1 MTQRL
6 FGTDGI
12 RAVAGEPPLDPAS
25 IRALGRSLIGIL
37 GRHRLGAGVI
47 IGRDTRESGPWMER
61 ALVLGIFEAGGKPT
75 SAGII
80 PTSAVSYLTKKNG
93 FAAGAVLSASHN
105 PFRDNGI
112 KVFSPE
118 GLKIPE
124 EWEREI
130 EAAIQENRKAS
141 ETEGLAILPDP
152 RFADDYVAYLEGRVR
167 ITRRPH
173 PLRLV
178 IDCANGA
185 SSAVAPRIFRDLG
198 FDVVAIHDRPDG
210 RNINEACGSLHP
222 EGLARIVI
230 ETGAAAGI
238 AFDGDA
244 DRALLADER
253 GRVLTGDH
261 TLFVQGL
268 AMKESGKLRSG
279 SVVATTMSNM
289 ALEEALAGAGI
300 RLFRTQVGDKYVL
313 DEMKARGANLG
324 GERSGHTIF
333 LDDLPT
339 GDGILTALKM
349 LEIMT
354 AREQTLSALL
364 ADYSEFPQV
373 LVNVRVGRK
382 TDFGEFPEIGAAVTA
397 ARQRLGGHGR
407 LDLRY
412 SGTEPLARIMV
423 EGKDKALVDEC
434 AAEVAGVVRRN
445 LGNEP

>member
-12 RAVAGEPPLDPAS
+12 RAVAGEAPLDAAS
-25 IRALGRSLIGIL
+25 IRTLGRALVGIL
-37 GRHRLGAGVI
+37 DRHGLGARII

-61 ALVLGIFEAGGKPT
+61 ALVAGVFEAGGKAE

-80 PTSAVSYLTKKNG
+80 PTSAVSYLTKKHS
-93 FAAGAVLSASHN
+93 FAAGVVLSASHN
-105 PFRDNGI
+105 PFQDNGI

-118 GLKIPE
+118 GIKIPE
-124 EWEREI
+124 SWELEI
-130 EAAIQENRKAS
+130 EAAIKRNRKGSAS
-141 ETEGLAILPDP
+141 EGPAIVPDP
-152 RFADDYVAYLEGRVR
+152 RFTDDYVSYLESRVR
-167 ITRRPH
+167 IVRPEV

-178 IDCANGA
+178 LDCANGA
-185 SSAVAPRIFRDLG
+185 SHIVAPRVLRDLG
-198 FDVVAIHDRPDG
+198 FDIVTTHDAPDG

-222 EGLARIVI
+222 EGLARKVV

-244 DRALLADER
+244 DRVLLADEL
-253 GRVLTGDH
+253 GRMLTGDH
-261 TLFVQGL
+261 TLFVQAL
-268 AMKESGKLRSG
+268 AMHESGALRTG
-279 SVVATTMSNM
+279 SVIATTMTNM
-289 ALEEALAGAGI
+289 ALEKAFTTAGI

-354 AREQTLSALL
+354 GRGRALSALL
-364 ADYSEFPQV
+364 ADYVEFPQV

-382 TDFGEFPEIGAAVTA
+382 ADFAEFPEIGTAVNA
-397 ARQRLGGHGR
+397 ARRRLGGDGR

-423 EGKDKALVDEC
+423 EGQDAALVEAC
-434 AAEVAGVVRRN
+434 ASAVADVVRRH
-445 LGNEP
+445 LGE